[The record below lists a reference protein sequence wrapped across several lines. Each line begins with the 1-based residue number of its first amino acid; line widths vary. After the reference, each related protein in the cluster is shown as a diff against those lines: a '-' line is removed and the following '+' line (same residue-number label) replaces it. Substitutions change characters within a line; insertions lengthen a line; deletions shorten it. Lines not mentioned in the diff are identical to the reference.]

1 MEIARS
7 SPWVATTRWRHAS
20 TFVRSSKPLANA
32 LVMFLRLGERNSPAF
47 ERLLTLCQ
55 LRSSDALTFPT
66 YLSPRR
72 THLRNAYLP
81 SISCSCLPVWHHHL
95 PPLLSSSMVIF
106 LANRLFPTQ
115 KCPFGTTCTTSLET
129 LTPRKQSKSQIS
141 TLHV

>member
-32 LVMFLRLGERNSPAF
+32 LVLFLRLGERNSPAF

-66 YLSPRR
+66 HLSPRR
-72 THLRNAYLP
+72 IHLRNAYLP
-81 SISCSCLPVWHHHL
+81 SISGSCFACLAPSSSSTSIIKYCQPLISYTKVLVWH
-95 PPLLSSSMVIF
+95 
-106 LANRLFPTQ
+106 N
-115 KCPFGTTCTTSLET
+115 
-129 LTPRKQSKSQIS
+129 
-141 TLHV
+141 LHNFARNAYPKKTI